1 MIYRDQSNVNW
12 LKSASFELGNVL
24 NVKIGTRAQ
33 VQRREV
39 ERGDGPE
46 KVSYNRSH
54 CTLLILVAVS
64 RPTDRLDLI
73 G

>member
-1 MIYRDQSNVNW
+1 MIHRDQSNVNW

-39 ERGDGPE
+39 ERGDGF
-46 KVSYNRSH
+46 
-54 CTLLILVAVS
+54 VAVS